1 MVFKYR
7 STKKIIEPLNIHPLR
22 GWIFTAHKVIA
33 LSSTLLFC
41 RFLIKTGRT
50 SILLVRHVFGRS
62 EESFLLIF
70 AKHSVITNFYCFA
83 KIFGQPLKTVRRTVF
98 TTRRVAALSSTLLH
112 CRFLIKKRD
121 GRANCSSV
129 TFLVE
134 VRRVEL
140 LSCIK
145 TEKPSTYLVLLLISC

>member
-7 STKKIIEPLNIHPLR
+7 STKKIIEPLNIHPR
-22 GWIFTAHKVIA
+22 SGWIFTAHKVIA
-33 LSSTLLFC
+33 LSSTLLLC
-41 RFLIKTGRT
+41 NFLIKKRDG
-50 SILLVRHVFGRS
+50 G

-70 AKHSVITNFYCFA
+70 AKHSVITNFCCFA

-98 TTRRVAALSSTLLH
+98 TTRRVVALSSTLLH

-121 GRANCSSV
+121 GRAKCSSV

-145 TEKPSTYLVLLLISC
+145 TEKPSTYLVFLLISC